1 MSICFPY
8 IKQFPGQVVANAKVK
23 VPNLLLKF
31 NIDGLGLADK
41 TGNIMYIPTYM
52 YIRDNKEKDIYNI
65 FRDKFYSKYIKKE
78 GNEYYFKSFIRY
90 NKEQI
95 GEDGE
100 RYLASKRRD
109 VYLKWEINEDFS
121 VVDEYLD
128 LCDGNGWQH
137 TVKFEK
143 IK

>member
-78 GNEYYFKSFIRY
+78 RLIICSFLY
-90 NKEQI
+90 NSI
-95 GEDGE
+95 
-100 RYLASKRRD
+100 YIFNSLI
-109 VYLKWEINEDFS
+109 LINIIPATIPINIPNINPENTNT
-121 VVDEYLD
+121 
-128 LCDGNGWQH
+128 G
-137 TVKFEK
+137 K
-143 IK
+143 

>member
-1 MSICFPY
+1 
-8 IKQFPGQVVANAKVK
+8 
-23 VPNLLLKF
+23 
-31 NIDGLGLADK
+31 
-41 TGNIMYIPTYM
+41 MYIPTYV

-78 GNEYYFKSFIRY
+78 GNKYYFKSFIHY
-90 NKEQI
+90 NKEII
-95 GEDGE
+95 GKDGKK
-100 RYLASKRRD
+100 YLVSRRRD